1 MKILVVDDSKDI
13 AGLLSQ
19 VLSTVGHQVTTV
31 NNGKESIDLLMAQ
44 TYDIVFLDIAM
55 PDFSGLDVIST
66 LIEKQRLRSSPI
78 VLFTATPITDAQ
90 VDDLIQKGVHS
101 IIRKPVRLDALFAK
115 IDEIAKTP

>member
-66 LIEKQRLRSSPI
+66 LIEKQKLRSSPI

>member
-115 IDEIAKTP
+115 IGRAHV

>member
-31 NNGKESIDLLMAQ
+31 NNGKDSIELLMAQ
-44 TYDIVFLDIAM
+44 KYDIVFLDIAM

>member
-31 NNGKESIDLLMAQ
+31 NNGKDSIELLMAQ
-44 TYDIVFLDIAM
+44 KYDIVFLDIAM

-66 LIEKQRLRSSPI
+66 LIEKHRLRSSPI

>member
-66 LIEKQRLRSSPI
+66 LIEKQRIHSSPI

-90 VDDLIQKGVHS
+90 VDELIQKGVHS
-101 IIRKPVRLDALFAK
+101 IIRKPVRLEALFAK
-115 IDEIAKTP
+115 IEEIAKTS

>member
-1 MKILVVDDSKDI
+1 MQILVVYDSKDI

-31 NNGKESIDLLMAQ
+31 NNGKDSIELLMAQ
-44 TYDIVFLDIAM
+44 KYDIVFLDIAM

-66 LIEKQRLRSSPI
+66 LIEKQRIHSSPI

-90 VDDLIQKGVHS
+90 VDELIQKGVHS
-101 IIRKPVRLDALFAK
+101 IIRKPVRLEALFAK
-115 IDEIAKTP
+115 IEEIAKTS